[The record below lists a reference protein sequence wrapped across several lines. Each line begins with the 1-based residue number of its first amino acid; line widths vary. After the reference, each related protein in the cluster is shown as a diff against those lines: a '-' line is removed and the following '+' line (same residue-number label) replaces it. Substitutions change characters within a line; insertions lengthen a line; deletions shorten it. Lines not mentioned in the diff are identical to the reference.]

1 MCLHGVI
8 LMLSKHILELVL
20 TQEGN
25 EVLVDGAADEVVLVL
40 KRVEEMDDQFYAGVG
55 EDIDSAV
62 GKICPDQDI
71 IAPKDIKV
79 G

>member
-1 MCLHGVI
+1 MRLHGVI
-8 LMLSKHILELVL
+8 LVLSKHILKLVL
-20 TQEGN
+20 TQERD
-25 EVLVDGAADEVVLVL
+25 EVLVDGAANEVVLVFQ
-40 KRVEEMDDQFYAGVG
+40 RVEDMDDQFYARVW

-71 IAPKDIKV
+71 VAPKDIEV

>member
-1 MCLHGVI
+1 V
-8 LMLSKHILELVL
+8 LSKHILKLIL
-20 TQEGN
+20 TQEWD
-25 EVLVDGAADEVVLVL
+25 EVLVDGAANEVVLVFQG
-40 KRVEEMDDQFYAGVG
+40 VEEMDDQFYAGVG

>member
-1 MCLHGVI
+1 
-8 LMLSKHILELVL
+8 MLSKHILELVL